1 MLFEMCL
8 QFSKMLPVENL
19 IMSLLR
25 SISEVGSSDSL
36 SLDRVKNEDFPE
48 SQPLIRLE
56 RELN

>member
-1 MLFEMCL
+1 
-8 QFSKMLPVENL
+8 MLPVENL

-36 SLDRVKNEDFPE
+36 PPDRVKSEDFPD
-48 SQPLIRLE
+48 SQPLISLE

>member
-1 MLFEMCL
+1 
-8 QFSKMLPVENL
+8 MLPVENL
-19 IMSLLR
+19 IVSLLR